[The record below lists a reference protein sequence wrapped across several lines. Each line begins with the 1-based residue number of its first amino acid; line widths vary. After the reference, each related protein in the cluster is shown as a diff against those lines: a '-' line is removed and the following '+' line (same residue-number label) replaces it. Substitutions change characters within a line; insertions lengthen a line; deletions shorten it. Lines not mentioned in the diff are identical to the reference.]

1 MIDDTLFLKT
11 DYFTP
16 YFLKYCKQNP
26 NVPQGISK
34 YTKNIVKKLAI
45 EVGLYSKVVKI

>member
-16 YFLKYCKQNP
+16 YFIKYCKQNP